1 MQDDELIGRRR
12 LIQSQV
18 SQVSSSQNVGS
29 KCNST
34 KTKRRSL
41 SSMATE
47 NAFDAKGTLA
57 RALIYIGVTETQP

>member
-18 SQVSSSQNVGS
+18 SQVSSSQNVDS

-34 KTKRRSL
+34 KAKHRSL
-41 SSMATE
+41 SIMATE
-47 NAFDAKGTLA
+47 NASDAKGTLA
-57 RALIYIGVTETQP
+57 RAMLYIDVTETQP